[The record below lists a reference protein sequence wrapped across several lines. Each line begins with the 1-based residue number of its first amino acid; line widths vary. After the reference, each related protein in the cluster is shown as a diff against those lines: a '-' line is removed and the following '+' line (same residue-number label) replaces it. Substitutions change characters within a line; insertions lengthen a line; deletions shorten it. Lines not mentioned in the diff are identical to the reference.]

1 MFDIDEI
8 MRQAQAASEAASQQ
22 LRESM
27 EKSRKLTEQTQAD
40 TDNTEAERAS
50 HEAEEQAAERDAA
63 NRQRQVEILG
73 RIFSPDAMAQMVANQ
88 ELLQK
93 AVDERWP
100 PRPPWA
106 WRK

>member
-1 MFDIDEI
+1 MIDIDEI

-40 TDNTEAERAS
+40 TDKTETERAS
-50 HEAEEQAAERDAA
+50 REAEEQAAELDAA

-73 RIFSPDAMAQMVANQ
+73 QIFSPVRTGRFHQ
-88 ELLQK
+88 
-93 AVDERWP
+93 
-100 PRPPWA
+100 PR
-106 WRK
+106 